1 MSIRGYSFVFALMK
15 CNHVAFGEQNK
26 MKGIYGDCLVFSG
39 RRKAPTV

>member
-1 MSIRGYSFVFALMK
+1 MSIRGYSFVLALRK
-15 CNHVAFGEQNK
+15 CSKAAFGEQNK